1 MGDVNRGSRDK
12 DDIDRVMLS
21 LLWDMMNWKHLQVN
35 WWLVEF
41 DNAGLRT
48 GHIIVKLISM

>member
-12 DDIDRVMLS
+12 DDIDKVMLS